1 MEDRYSYE
9 YTEFGLSSIQETLDY
24 IEFTLS
30 NPKAA
35 DDLLKSI
42 EESIDNACLF
52 PYAAPPFSDDVQD
65 IKKIIV
71 ENYKLFYI
79 IKEEEKRIS
88 ILKLLYS
95 GMDITEEIIRE

>member
-1 MEDRYSYE
+1 MEDKYSYE
-9 YTEFGLSSIQETLDY
+9 YTEFGLASIHETLDY

-35 DDLLKSI
+35 D
-42 EESIDNACLF
+42 ACLF